1 MASSTDSI
9 WVLIY
14 SIVLIV
20 VMVLWAYVPA

>member
-1 MASSTDSI
+1 MASTSDSI

-14 SIVLIV
+14 SIVLIL